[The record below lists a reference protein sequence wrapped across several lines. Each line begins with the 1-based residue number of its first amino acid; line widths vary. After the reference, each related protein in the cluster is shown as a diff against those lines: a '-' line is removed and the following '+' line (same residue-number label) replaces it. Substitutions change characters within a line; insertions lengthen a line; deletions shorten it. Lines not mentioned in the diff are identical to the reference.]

1 MTRRCKRQLNPG
13 EARDLDIE
21 ISFLAGLTRR
31 DPAYVEAL
39 QLLGEAYCRRGR
51 FQETL
56 RVDQQIARLRP
67 EDPDVLFNLAC
78 SQALTGNFQGTY
90 DTLRQALDAGFRDFH
105 QLTRHPDLA
114 DFRKDP
120 LYRRLRQRVKTL
132 RATKA

>member
-1 MTRRCKRQLNPG
+1 MTRRSQRPLSPR

-39 QLLGEAYCRRGR
+39 QLLGDAYSRRGR

-56 RVDQQIARLRP
+56 RVAQQVARLRP
-67 EDPDVLFNLAC
+67 EDPHVLFNLAC
-78 SQALTGNFQGTY
+78 SLALTGNFEATC
-90 DTLRQALDAGFRDFH
+90 DTLHRALDAGFRDFRR
-105 QLTRHPDLA
+105 LARDPDLA
-114 DFRKDP
+114 AFRKHP

-132 RATKA
+132 RAQTA

>member
-1 MTRRCKRQLNPG
+1 MTRRCERPLSPA

-56 RVDQQIARLRP
+56 RVDQQVARLRP
-67 EDPDVLFNLAC
+67 EDPGALFNLAC
-78 SQALTGNFQGTY
+78 SQALTGNFLATY
-90 DTLRQALDAGFRDFH
+90 DTLHQALDAGFRDFR

-114 DFRKDP
+114 DFRKHP

-132 RATKA
+132 RPAQA